1 MNVKENGEPGKR
13 MQKTERENKLN
24 GRNTYTIYTSRSE
37 STIITVSR
45 HRVIYEK
52 MRNSEHNSIINKK

>member
-1 MNVKENGEPGKR
+1 MNVKEKGEPGKR

-24 GRNTYTIYTSRSE
+24 GRNTDTNHTSRSE
-37 STIITVSR
+37 STIITTSR

-52 MRNSEHNSIINKK
+52 MRNSEHNRITNKK